1 MNIRYTNLII
11 TTLTLVLAAC
21 GSSGPGEPGDQSE
34 IPVELTKLAGDGG
47 EMIAGGAL
55 SPSLRVTR
63 DGDPAPGVAVVF
75 SIHSGGGNL
84 TKARVAT
91 GIDGNAS
98 TTWFLGSAGEPQT
111 LSAKVGEEKVEF
123 SATATEPIAGESHFG
138 RNDYVEYIP
147 GELPIIISA
156 PHGGSLQPG
165 EIPDRTS
172 GTTVQDMNT
181 ADLSRRIAT
190 ALEEI
195 TGKRPHLAIMHLHRR
210 KLDANREIAE
220 AAQGSGYAERA
231 WYEYHAWLEIAK
243 EAVSRDQGRGLYLDI
258 HGHGHENQRL
268 ELGYLLSAT
277 DLARPDSELEETQF
291 AAKSSIRALAEESS
305 SGLSEPLRGE
315 DSLGEILVRK
325 GYPAVPSQSD
335 PHPQGASYFSGGYST
350 ARHGSRDG
358 GVIDGVQIEHNYQ
371 GVRDSATNREAY
383 AHALAESILEFLERR
398 MNIEI
403 GEFAM
408 N

>member
-1 MNIRYTNLII
+1 MVTIFALI
-11 TTLTLVLAAC
+11 LAAC
-21 GSSGPGEPGDQSE
+21 SSNGPGEPKGGIEASVQ
-34 IPVELTKLAGDGG
+34 LTKLSGDGG
-47 EMIAGGAL
+47 TAIAGGAL
-55 SPSLRVTR
+55 TPSLRVTR
-63 DGDPAPGVAVVF
+63 DGDPAPGIAVAF

-84 TKARVAT
+84 TEARVTT
-91 GIDGNAS
+91 GIDGSAS
-98 TTWFLGSAGEPQT
+98 TTWLLGHEAEPQILT
-111 LSAKVGEEKVEF
+111 AKVGDEKVEF
-123 SATATEPIAGESHFG
+123 SATATEPRAGQSYFG

-181 ADLSRRIAT
+181 ADLSRRIAA

-195 TGKRPHLAIMHLHRR
+195 TGKRPHLAILHLHRR

-231 WYEYHAWLEIAK
+231 WYEYHTWIEIAK
-243 EAVSRDQGRGLYLDI
+243 ETVSRDQGRGLYLDI
-258 HGHGHENQRL
+258 HGHGHEKQRL

-277 DLARPDSELEETQF
+277 DLARSDSELEDAQY
-291 AAKSSIRALAEESS
+291 AAKSSIRALVDESS
-305 SGLSEPLRGE
+305 SGLAELLRGE
-315 DSLGEILVRK
+315 DSLGEILERK

-335 PHPQGASYFSGGYST
+335 PHPQGAPYFSGGYST

-371 GVRDSATNREAY
+371 GVRDSASNREAY